1 MHSICNLKYNLKYF
15 IMDLIMIIIL
25 SYGLAEKFKK
35 QFTCMEKTLPKIHRT
50 YYNLLIGKDSW

>member
-1 MHSICNLKYNLKYF
+1 
-15 IMDLIMIIIL
+15 MDLIMIIIL